1 MNASMNDHQTTIL
14 ELRRLVARFVAER
27 NWEEF
32 HTPKNLAMSLA
43 IEAAEVMEHFQW
55 STAEEALA
63 AASDEQ
69 KRGEVADE
77 LADVLAYLLS
87 LATALQID
95 LAAALE
101 SKMQRNAIKYPRPN
115 Q

>member
-1 MNASMNDHQTTIL
+1 MNDSQTTIL

-27 NWEEF
+27 DWQAF

-63 AASDEQ
+63 AASDEA
-69 KRGEVADE
+69 KRAEVGDE

-87 LATALQID
+87 LAAAMQID
-95 LAAALE
+95 LAEALE
-101 SKMQRNAIKYPRPN
+101 AKMKRNAIKYPPPDEQVN
-115 Q
+115 